1 MNRIPTATPIEP
13 TQPPI
18 VRTVKSVIMKV
29 SVLLTA
35 ALLIGSNAFAA
46 DTLSTNVT
54 KATVFL
60 SGAQVFRESSNMNIK
75 KGVNEVII
83 KDVSPNLNPKNIQAS
98 ALGNFLILDVQYQTE
113 YVPPSA
119 VEPTI
124 VPEKIQ
130 KEINWLNDSILFI
143 SFEKERISAKL
154 HNLNEEKRMITE
166 NQLIKSGGISDTL
179 PEFKEVVTFYREKLD
194 EINEL
199 IYVWKKKQHLLAAR
213 ENKFRIRL
221 NKLQNY
227 ARNTGQPSRPA
238 KTRHHILV
246 TTYSDASTYGKIG
259 VNYLVTNAG
268 WIPAYDL
275 RAQNTTDPMT
285 ITYKADVYQST
296 GEDWDKVKLTL
307 STYNQNVFAQKPTI
321 GIWRLDYTINKPR
334 INPTTGS
341 VEKISV
347 QATQN
352 FYSQEEAES
361 ARRDMSNEALKDN
374 KEITFN
380 QQLISIQNMAEINQ
394 NFSNVEFNV
403 KLPYTIKADGTHKL
417 MVVTSDKMDADYL
430 HYMLPRVNKNA
441 FLIAKIGDWENL
453 SLLPGEANIYFKQ
466 TIVGNTYLD
475 PQILTDTM
483 EVTLGKD
490 EGIISRRK
498 KINEEQKKGI
508 LSKNIVKTYT
518 FQIVVK
524 NTSRAA
530 IDLTV
535 EDQIPIT
542 KNEDITI
549 KLEDGGG
556 ATLDKD
562 SGRLTWDVQMKP
574 GEEKVIE
581 FSYSIEHEKN
591 KPVS

>member
-1 MNRIPTATPIEP
+1 
-13 TQPPI
+13 
-18 VRTVKSVIMKV
+18 MKL
-29 SVLLTA
+29 SVLLIA
-35 ALLIGSNAFAA
+35 ALLAGSNAFAA
-46 DTLSTNVT
+46 DTLSTNIT

-83 KDVSPNLNPKNIQAS
+83 KDVSPNLNPKNIQAT

-113 YVPPSA
+113 YIPPST
-119 VEPTI
+119 VVPTV
-124 VPEKIQ
+124 VPEKVQ

-143 SFEKERISAKL
+143 SFEKERITAKL

-179 PEFKEVVTFYREKLD
+179 PEFKEVVTFYRQKLD

-199 IYVWKKKQHLLAAR
+199 IYVWKKKQHMLAAR
-213 ENKFRIRL
+213 ENKFRTRL
-221 NKLQNY
+221 NELNNY
-227 ARNTGQPSRPA
+227 ARNTGQPQRPA
-238 KTRHHILV
+238 RTRHHILV
-246 TTYSDASTYGKIG
+246 TTYSDVSTYGKIG

-285 ITYKADVYQST
+285 ITYKAHVYQST
-296 GEDWDKVKLTL
+296 GEDWDKVNLTL

-334 INPTTGS
+334 LNPTTGI
-341 VEKISV
+341 VQNIPM

-352 FYSQEEAES
+352 FYSEEEMKS
-361 ARRDMSNEALKDN
+361 ARKEINAEALKN
-374 KEITFN
+374 NNEISFN

-394 NFSNVEFNV
+394 NFSNVEFSV
-403 KLPYTIKADGTHKL
+403 KLPYSIKADGSHKL
-417 MVVTSDKMDADYL
+417 MVVTSEKMDAEFL

-441 FLIAKIGDWENL
+441 FLLAKIGDWENL

-490 EGIISRRK
+490 EGIISKRK
-498 KINEEQKKGI
+498 KINEEQKKGL
-508 LSKNIVKTYT
+508 LSKNVVKTYT

-524 NTSRAA
+524 NTSRASVN
-530 IDLTV
+530 LTV
-535 EDQIPIT
+535 DDQIPIT
-542 KNEDITI
+542 QNEEITI
-549 KLEDGGG
+549 KLEDAGG
-556 ATLDKD
+556 AVLNKD
-562 SGRLTWDVQMKP
+562 TGMLTWEIEMKP
-574 GEEKVIE
+574 GEEKILE
-581 FSYSIEHEKN
+581 FSYSIEHDKD